1 MFDFR
6 LVSSVTPDLLERS
19 KEWGHTG
26 GMSTSPTLQDLHDRY
41 VAAIN
46 IAVSEDD
53 LTRVDEL
60 SADYE
65 NEALELLSSAA

>member
-1 MFDFR
+1 
-6 LVSSVTPDLLERS
+6 
-19 KEWGHTG
+19 
-26 GMSTSPTLQDLHDRY
+26 MSTSPTLQDLHDRY